1 MKCVFLFKTV
11 QTPGVLNEILY
22 GKAPSDIQPLTLLN
36 TIFARKGT
44 LFIYLLLTKWY
55 PFHKSSLER

>member
-1 MKCVFLFKTV
+1 MKCVFLLKTV
-11 QTPGVLNEILY
+11 QTLGVRNEILY

-44 LFIYLLLTKWY
+44 LFIYPLLKKLY

>member
-1 MKCVFLFKTV
+1 MRFLI
-11 QTPGVLNEILY
+11 QNCPDPGVLHKILY

-44 LFIYLLLTKWY
+44 RFVYLLLTKLY
-55 PFHKSSLER
+55 PFHKPSLEH